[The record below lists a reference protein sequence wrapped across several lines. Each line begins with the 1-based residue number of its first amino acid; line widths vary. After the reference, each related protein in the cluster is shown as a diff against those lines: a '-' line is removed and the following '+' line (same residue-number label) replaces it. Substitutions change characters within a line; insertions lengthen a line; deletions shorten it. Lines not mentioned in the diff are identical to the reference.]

1 MRRNPTRSLGR
12 TFATLGL
19 LTALGVASSSHAQVL
34 EIVQGG
40 ALITHAGPA
49 TYDGDAPQG
58 RSLLHA
64 PAVAARPQAAAPADI
79 KLAIAAAA
87 ARHGVSERLV
97 TAVAWQESRLN
108 QAAVSPKGARGVM
121 QLMPGTA
128 ADLGADAHDL
138 QSNVQGGTAYLAQM
152 LRRFD
157 GDVPKAL
164 AAYNA
169 GPGAVT
175 RYGGTPPYGET
186 LAYVDNIMAR
196 LADDAGPEGA
206 Q

>member
-1 MRRNPTRSLGR
+1 MI
-12 TFATLGL
+12 AH
-19 LTALGVASSSHAQVL
+19 V
-34 EIVQGG
+34 
-40 ALITHAGPA
+40 GPA

-58 RSLLHA
+58 RSLL
-64 PAVAARPQAAAPADI
+64 PEPVTRPRPAAPAPADV
-79 KLAIAAAA
+79 KRAIASAA

-128 ADLGADAHDL
+128 ADQGADAHDL
-138 QSNVQGGTAYLAQM
+138 ESNVSGGAAYLAQM

-169 GPGAVT
+169 GPGAVA
-175 RYGGTPPYGET
+175 RHGGTPPYRET
-186 LAYVDNIMAR
+186 LAYVDSIMAR
-196 LADDAGPEGA
+196 LADEAGPEGA